1 MRTSLLLIF
10 TSIFMGAIGQI
21 LLKTG
26 MSKIGYIS
34 IKYSDI
40 IQNVLK
46 AFVSPYI
53 LVGILSYLLSMIL
66 WLIIL
71 SRVELSFAY
80 PMVSVGYIFVIV
92 LSYFILHENISLLRL
107 IGVITICVGIL
118 FIARS

>member
-40 IQNVLK
+40 IQYAQK

-53 LVGILSYLLSMIL
+53 LVGILSYMLSMIL

-80 PMVSVGYIFVIV
+80 PMVSAGYIIIIV
-92 LSYFILHENISLLRL
+92 FSYFILHENISLLRL
-107 IGVITICVGIL
+107 IGVIMVCMGIL

>member
-40 IQNVLK
+40 IQYAQK

-53 LVGILSYLLSMIL
+53 LVGILSYMLSMIL
-66 WLIIL
+66 WLI
-71 SRVELSFAY
+71 VF
-80 PMVSVGYIFVIV
+80 
-92 LSYFILHENISLLRL
+92 SYFILHENISLLRL
-107 IGVITICVGIL
+107 IGVIMVCMGIL

>member
-71 SRVELSFAY
+71 
-80 PMVSVGYIFVIV
+80 
-92 LSYFILHENISLLRL
+92 LLRL
-107 IGVITICVGIL
+107 IGVITICVVLL
-118 FIARS
+118 FIAKS

>member
-10 TSIFMGAIGQI
+10 TSIFMGVIGQI

-80 PMVSVGYIFVIV
+80 PMVSAGYVFVIV

-107 IGVITICVGIL
+107 IGAIMISVGIL
-118 FIARS
+118 FIAKG

>member
-80 PMVSVGYIFVIV
+80 PMVSAGYIIVIV
-92 LSYFILHENISLLRL
+92 FSYFILHENISLLRL
-107 IGVITICVGIL
+107 IGVIMVCMGIL

>member
-80 PMVSVGYIFVIV
+80 PMVSAGYIIIIV
-92 LSYFILHENISLLRL
+92 FSYFILHENISLLRL
-107 IGVITICVGIL
+107 IGVIMVCMGIL